1 VTKTTRLSNHL
12 ELRQRIFLMTRS
24 ARWVLWVLGL
34 MLIAM
39 FAVILILAFYHL
51 PDSERSGAALLNTML
66 SKIVSDPVDAAM
78 NALILIILVLHL
90 VYMRLAQQHERL
102 ILTPTGIE
110 YRSPLPE
117 VLQPLRPSWSFA
129 WSEIRTASLQGVT
142 RARDARF
149 VALELDNGVRKV
161 KIFPFQW
168 VDPAHYQPVSPMA
181 GMWKLRREIPEE
193 VVARVEESEV
203 MRYIS
208 AVAPHLLPQRGAPFA
223 DLGFA
228 LAVVVAFF
236 VFFLYAL
243 GDTFFVGHE
252 VYADQPPYRFFIVTG
267 ILGAIAA
274 ALWLRRGQVPIAET
288 LGVALLFGGA
298 LGVAAYPGAL
308 RVNAVT
314 DAEGLHNYQYQLAQ
328 DMTLHPLSTE
338 LPTLTFPRYTDYWS
352 HLKAGSMH
360 EFELRRGGLGFYQV
374 NMQPINMKMREFYEG
389 KVTGAA
395 RAAD

>member
-1 VTKTTRLSNHL
+1 MTNKARLSNRL
-12 ELRQRIFLMTRS
+12 ELRQRMFLMTRS
-24 ARWVLWVLGL
+24 SRWARWARWALWALGL

-78 NALILIILVLHL
+78 NALILIMLVLHL

-149 VALELDNGVRKV
+149 VALELDNGQRKV
-161 KIFPFQW
+161 KILPFQW

-228 LAVVVAFF
+228 LEKNSHALAVVVAFF

-274 ALWLRRGQVPIAET
+274 ALWLRRGQRCP
-288 LGVALLFGGA
+288 
-298 LGVAAYPGAL
+298 
-308 RVNAVT
+308 
-314 DAEGLHNYQYQLAQ
+314 
-328 DMTLHPLSTE
+328 
-338 LPTLTFPRYTDYWS
+338 
-352 HLKAGSMH
+352 
-360 EFELRRGGLGFYQV
+360 LRRLWAWPCCSAGRWAWRL
-374 NMQPINMKMREFYEG
+374 IR
-389 KVTGAA
+389 A
-395 RAAD
+395 RCA